1 MQNGLARFWI
11 RVVNYRAAPFMANP
25 AMPRPA
31 PSDIHTNDPVTTSPV
46 IGVIYNPRSH
56 RNRGRDL
63 DVASRPNVF
72 VEQPDGKADI
82 ADALTRLHARGI
94 DYLIINGGD
103 GTVRDVLTQ
112 GQQVFGDSWPAIAV
126 LPKGK
131 TNALNVDLGA
141 PADWNLAAAIDAWPR
156 ARRIR
161 RRPIAIR
168 DAEHGEAQPRLGFIM
183 GGGAF
188 TLGVRVG
195 QDAHRMGAFNSL
207 AVAVTTGWG
216 VIGMLAGTARNK
228 WRRGTAMRFRIGHEG
243 RELPHRDGP
252 DAQRRCLFLAS
263 TLERFPAGMKLFG
276 SGERV
281 KDGGL
286 KLMVLDRP
294 RRRIFAIV
302 PALLAGWVPE
312 WAKRDGFHQLA
323 AEEFVVAIGD
333 DYILDGEA
341 YPAGTYRVS
350 QGPQLVFLVP

>member
-1 MQNGLARFWI
+1 MQ
-11 RVVNYRAAPFMANP
+11 P
-25 AMPRPA
+25 
-31 PSDIHTNDPVTTSPV
+31 PSPEKTPI

-63 DVASRPNVF
+63 DVAGRANVHI
-72 VEQPDGKADI
+72 EQPDGKADI
-82 ADALTRLHARGI
+82 AAALESLHRRGL

-112 GQQVFGDSWPAIAV
+112 GQYVFGDSWPVLAV

-141 PADWNLAAAIDAWPR
+141 PADWNLTAAIDAWST

-161 RRPIAIR
+161 RRPIAVR
-168 DAEHGEAQPRLGFIM
+168 DMAGDDAHPRLGFIM

-188 TLGVRVG
+188 TLGVRAG

-216 VIGMLAGTARNK
+216 VVSILAGNARNK
-228 WRRGTAMRFRIGHEG
+228 WRRGTPMRFLIGTDRHALPNDGVLNAG
-243 RELPHRDGP
+243 RRS
-252 DAQRRCLFLAS
+252 LFLAS

-276 SGERV
+276 LTDAMQDRE
-281 KDGGL
+281 L
-286 KLMVLDRP
+286 KLMVLDAP

-302 PALLAGWVPE
+302 PAILAGRVPR
-312 WAKRDGFHQLA
+312 WAKRAGFHQLST
-323 AEEFVVAIGD
+323 AEFELAIGD

-341 YPAGTYRVS
+341 YPAGTYAVS
-350 QGPQLVFLVP
+350 TGPELTFLAP